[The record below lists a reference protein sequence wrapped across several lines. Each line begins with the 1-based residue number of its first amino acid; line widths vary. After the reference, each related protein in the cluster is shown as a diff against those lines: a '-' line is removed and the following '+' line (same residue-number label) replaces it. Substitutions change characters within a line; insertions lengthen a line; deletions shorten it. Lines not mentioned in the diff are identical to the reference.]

1 MSKTDSHI
9 PFIKTIDDFFRVY
22 GLGKPLHPEIM
33 CMKLEDQPDEKL
45 MHMPLYRA
53 NFFRVIH
60 FTNAN
65 LHFTSGEKEHDVFNN
80 CLCFTYPGKLESW
93 TRTGRLYGYVIYF
106 TPSFAELDITRPN
119 FDNDYPFFNF
129 NAELVLP
136 LTDEEADEIKQQA
149 NEMIKEIY
157 SEAPDKLEMV
167 KKLLLIYLHKI
178 KRIYNKKVNSLSPEI
193 KASKTLFNRFRKEVD
208 DYMQQL
214 SAQKK
219 IAMPSVSLIAKQ
231 LFVNANYLNGIIK
244 NLTGKT
250 ASAHIQEKL
259 LLEAKSFLIHTDLQV
274 TEIAFKLGFE
284 NTSYF
289 NRFFKKNTSLPPMEY
304 RKQFV
309 KR

>member
-1 MSKTDSHI
+1 MYKTNSHI
-9 PFIKTIDDFFRVY
+9 PFIQTINDFFKVY

-60 FTNAN
+60 FTNSN
-65 LHFTSGEKEHDVFNN
+65 LSFTSGEKQHDLVTN
-80 CLCFTYPGKLESW
+80 CICFTYPGKMESW
-93 TRTGRLYGYVIYF
+93 TRTERLYGTVVYF
-106 TPSFAELDITRPN
+106 TPAFAALDITRHD
-119 FDNDYPFFNF
+119 FDREYPFFNYDS
-129 NAELVLP
+129 ELM
-136 LTDEEADEIKQQA
+136 LTLTEDEGDEIKQQA
-149 NEMIKEIY
+149 DEMIEEMY
-157 SEAPDKLEMV
+157 SDAFDKLDLI
-167 KKLLLIYLHKI
+167 KKILLIYLHKI
-178 KRIYNKKVNSLSPEI
+178 KRIYNKKVNSLPAEV
-193 KASKTLFNRFRKEVD
+193 KTSKTLFNRFRKEVD

-214 SAQKK
+214 TAQKK
-219 IAMPSVSLIAKQ
+219 METPTVSLIAKQ
-231 LFVNANYLNGIIK
+231 LFVNANYLNSIIK

-259 LLEAKSFLIHTDLQV
+259 LLEAKSFLLHTDLQV
-274 TEIAFKLGFE
+274 SEIAYKLGFE

-289 NRFFKKNTSLPPMEY
+289 NRFFKKNTALTPMGY